1 MCKQTFRRMQG
12 KVNKNFVGAKSFFY
26 FILCI
31 GYFCIGLFSIVG
43 FYKFIF
49 FSTGWIIKLNLKH
62 PLIILERTL
71 NFILIFA
78 MFYENLFKIF
88 LADKF

>member
-1 MCKQTFRRMQG
+1 MQG

-49 FSTGWIIKLNLKH
+49 FFYRVDNKIKFKTSVNYFRTYLK
-62 PLIILERTL
+62 
-71 NFILIFA
+71 
-78 MFYENLFKIF
+78 FYPYLCNVL
-88 LADKF
+88 